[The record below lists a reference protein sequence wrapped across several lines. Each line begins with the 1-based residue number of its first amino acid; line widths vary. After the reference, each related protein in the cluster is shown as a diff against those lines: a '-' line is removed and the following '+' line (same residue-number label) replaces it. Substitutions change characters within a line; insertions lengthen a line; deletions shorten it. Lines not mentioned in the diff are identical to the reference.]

1 MSQRLGSFPTES
13 RVEIFPLCKQDY
25 PLRSPINRGGFHAL
39 EKEKIERKVGRKPAF
54 PAQFSYNRFSL
65 FFLSPSW
72 PSATTTLITGLPTII
87 STSKSHQNI
96 SRGGCTASLSPL
108 QNFSYLPPRPQQ
120 QQPSRP
126 EALVPPNG
134 S

>member
-1 MSQRLGSFPTES
+1 MPWRRRKSNVKLAENQPSPPSFPATGS
-13 RVEIFPLCKQDY
+13 L
-25 PLRSPINRGGFHAL
+25 S
-39 EKEKIERKVGRKPAF
+39 
-54 PAQFSYNRFSL
+54 SFSL
-65 FFLSPSW
+65 RRGPQPPPPLSLVFPPSS
-72 PSATTTLITGLPTII
+72 PPQKG
-87 STSKSHQNI
+87 HQNI

-108 QNFSYLPPRPQQ
+108 QNFSYLPPRPRQ